1 VDGGA
6 PEPVVLILAD
16 ISGYTRYMTA
26 NAKTLAHSHTII
38 TELVVAIVKQVELPL
53 EIAKLEGDAVFLY
66 CRKQNGLLRTEAK
79 RAIGEKLLTF
89 FRIFSERVT
98 ELSQSNTCTCNA
110 CLHIDKLRLKVI
122 VHSGEALFHRVVHF
136 LELAGLDVIIAH
148 RLLKNSIA
156 ADQYLLVTEAARS
169 DLEFSEQLQFV
180 TGAEDYANV
189 GRINTLVCYPN
200 GNSLPQAGGA
210 VVQPSFGKRF
220 SRAWKLYCKLWFSP
234 LHPSVALHERTFRH
248 ITSNSSRAERVGFAG
263 LTFLLSVFFLPVGI
277 VRALFLAVRSPI

>member
-1 VDGGA
+1 MDGGA

-38 TELVVAIVKQVELPL
+38 TELIVAIVRQAELPF
-53 EIAKLEGDAVFLY
+53 EIAKLEGDAVFFY
-66 CRKQNGLLRTEAK
+66 CRKQNGPLRTEAK
-79 RAIGEKLLTF
+79 RVIGEKLLTL

-98 ELSQSNTCTCNA
+98 ELSQSNTCACNA
-110 CLHIDKLRLKVI
+110 CMHIDQLRLKVI

-169 DLEFSEQLQFV
+169 DLEFSGQVQFV
-180 TGAEDYANV
+180 TGAEDYADV
-189 GRINTLVCYPN
+189 GRVTTLVCYPN
-200 GNSLPQAGGA
+200 GNPLPKARGA
-210 VVQPSFGKRF
+210 VIQPSFGKRF
-220 SRAWKLYCKLWFSP
+220 LRAWKLYCKLWFSP
-234 LHPSVALHERTFRH
+234 LHPSLALHERTFRH
-248 ITSNSSRAERVGFAG
+248 ITSNSSRMERVGFAV
-263 LTFLLSVFFLPVGI
+263 LTFLLSAFFVPVGV
-277 VRALFLAVRSPI
+277 VRALFQAVRR